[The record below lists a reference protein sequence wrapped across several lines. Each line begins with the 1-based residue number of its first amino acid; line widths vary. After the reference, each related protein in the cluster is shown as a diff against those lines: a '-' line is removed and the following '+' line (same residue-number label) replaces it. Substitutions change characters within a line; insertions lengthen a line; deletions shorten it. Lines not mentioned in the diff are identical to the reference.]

1 MRMELPRGYYDGG
14 YYRVGG
20 YYKGGGYYD
29 GGYYGAVITAL
40 L

>member
-1 MRMELPRGYYDGG
+1 MELPRGYYNGG
-14 YYRVGG
+14 YYGGGG
-20 YYKGGGYYD
+20 YYNGGGYYD

>member
-1 MRMELPRGYYDGG
+1 MELPRGYYDGG

-20 YYKGGGYYD
+20 YYNGGGYYD